1 MNEAAHARVRRRA
14 WTVASLLCLVMMGCA
29 VHFVS
34 DYDEV
39 TDRTIT
45 ELQVQTEAFVLK
57 MADAAGTPAG
67 TYDSNMVFY
76 TEAKATILTMES
88 RAAAMPKNQTTV
100 DQLKKLAENIDLMAE
115 LHQKAG
121 DKGLTVDLAGPVRD
135 ILDVQFRAIMKH
147 EMDKK
152 RGK

>member
-1 MNEAAHARVRRRA
+1 
-14 WTVASLLCLVMMGCA
+14 MMGCA

-45 ELQVQTEAFVLK
+45 ELQARTEAFVLK

-67 TYDSNMVFY
+67 TYDSNKVFY
-76 TEAKATILTMES
+76 TEAKATILTIES
-88 RAAAMPKNQTTV
+88 RASTMPRNQTTV
-100 DQLKKLAENIDLMAE
+100 DQLKKLEENIALMAE

-121 DKGLTVDLAGPVRD
+121 DKGLTSDLAGPVRD